1 MRCSLRI
8 ASRLSELKS
17 LAEQLDVLAD
27 TWSLP
32 KKCLAEINLILD
44 ELVTNIIEHGAAQGG
59 WIDITLVREEQ
70 LLTMTISDDGP
81 AFDISNCPTP
91 DTTLPLAE
99 RCCGGLGIH
108 LVRKLT
114 DSHHY
119 HRTGGKNIVTLTKTL
134 PKEGS

>member
-1 MRCSLRI
+1 MHCSLRI
-8 ASRLSELKS
+8 ASQLSELKS

-27 TWSLP
+27 KWSLP
-32 KKCLAEINLILD
+32 KKCQAEINLILD
-44 ELVTNIIEHGAAQGG
+44 ELVTNIIEHGAAQGE
-59 WIDITLVREEQ
+59 WIDIALVREGQ

-81 AFDISNCPTP
+81 AFDISSCPIP
-91 DTTLPLAE
+91 DTTLPLAK

-119 HRTGGKNIVTLTKTL
+119 HRIGGKNIVTLTKTL